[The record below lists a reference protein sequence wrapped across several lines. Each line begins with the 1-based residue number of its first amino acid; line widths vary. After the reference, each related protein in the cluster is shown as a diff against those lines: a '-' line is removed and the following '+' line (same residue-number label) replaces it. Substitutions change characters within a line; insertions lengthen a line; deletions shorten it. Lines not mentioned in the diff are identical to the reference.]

1 MGDPVTVEK
10 PRIDWIRKQR
20 TLHAHQV
27 PHYGLLD
34 LRKEALTVLQ
44 YHPDAYLVVL
54 TAQRGETVRA
64 ELFGDIEIELDEL
77 LGLT

>member
-1 MGDPVTVEK
+1 
-10 PRIDWIRKQR
+10 
-20 TLHAHQV
+20 V

-34 LRKEALTVLQ
+34 LRKEALTVLR